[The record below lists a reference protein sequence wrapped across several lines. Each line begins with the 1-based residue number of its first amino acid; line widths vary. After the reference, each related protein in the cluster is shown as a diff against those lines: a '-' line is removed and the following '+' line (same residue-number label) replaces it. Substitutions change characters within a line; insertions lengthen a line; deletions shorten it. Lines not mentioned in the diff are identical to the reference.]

1 MIRIEDL
8 SIRLLEFRLRN
19 INLAIEENEFFM
31 LMGPTGAGKTVLL
44 EAIAGLTRV
53 DRGRIL
59 VRGRDVTG
67 LPSEKR
73 GVGIVYQDQALFP
86 HLSVRENIAYG
97 LRFHHV
103 GKEEGKKRL
112 IRLTQLL
119 GIHHLLS
126 RLPVNLSGGEKQR
139 VALARALIVQ
149 PHVLL
154 LDEPLSAIDPVFREE
169 IRNALKVVHENSN
182 TTFLMVT
189 HDFGEALALA
199 DRGAVI
205 HRGSIEQVGAI
216 HDIFHRPASIAVAE
230 FVGMK
235 NLFEAN
241 FRDGAA
247 TIQQGF
253 RVRLNRQP
261 DPHHR
266 YVAIRPEE
274 ITVSRDSPSPNREN
288 TFPGN
293 VSAVVSQGFA
303 YELHVKTGDLTFKAL
318 VTKRSLVDLGLQ
330 EGREVYISFD
340 SASVHTF

>member
-1 MIRIEDL
+1 MIGIEDL

-19 INLAIEENEFFM
+19 INLAVGENEFFM

-44 EAIAGLTRV
+44 EAIAGLIQA
-53 DRGRIL
+53 DQGRIF
-59 VRGRDVTG
+59 VRGREVTG

-73 GVGIVYQDQALFP
+73 EVGIVYQDQALFP

-112 IRLTQLL
+112 DRLAHLL
-119 GIHHLLS
+119 GVHHLLS

-154 LDEPLSAIDPVFREE
+154 LDEPLSAIDPGFREE
-169 IRNALKVVHENSN
+169 IRSALKLVHQNSD

-205 HRGSIEQVGAI
+205 HQGAIEQVGAI
-216 HDIFHRPASIAVAE
+216 HDLFHRPATIAVAE

-235 NLFEAN
+235 NFFEASFQN
-241 FRDGAA
+241 GAA
-247 TIQQGF
+247 FIQG
-253 RVRLNRQP
+253 RLVLLDRQP
-261 DPHHR
+261 DHHHR
-266 YVAIRPEE
+266 HAAIRPED
-274 ITVSRDSPSPNREN
+274 ITVSTDSFSSSREN
-288 TFPGN
+288 TFPGV
-293 VSAVVSQGFA
+293 VSAVASQGFT
-303 YELHVKTGDLTFKAL
+303 YEVHVKTGGIIFKAL
-318 VTKRSLVDLGLQ
+318 VTKKSLVDLALREGLD
-330 EGREVYISFD
+330 VFISFD
-340 SASVHTF
+340 PAAVHTF